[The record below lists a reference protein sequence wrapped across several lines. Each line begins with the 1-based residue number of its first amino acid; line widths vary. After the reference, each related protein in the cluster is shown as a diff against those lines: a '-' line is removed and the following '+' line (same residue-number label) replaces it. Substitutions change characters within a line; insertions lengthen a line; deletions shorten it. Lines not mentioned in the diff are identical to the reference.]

1 MGCCSNRRARSMRP
15 VLLMRLVR
23 RMLFI
28 HHLRPYDP
36 SGVLLSLHEALFRV
50 HCASI
55 SALVRGTSVES
66 ILASA
71 FCFRMRRCNPSSRVD
86 YFRAPSVFRGGF
98 FVFVGDVGRGICGGR
113 WLFWGCGRGIAE
125 RTEFSLRSGIMLL
138 GGICRVYFELS
149 GDSAF
154 SCPCF
159 ERGAKVCMNR
169 RKERLWCIHRPKKE
183 SGFRERCFSEARLF
197 FSKF

>member
-36 SGVLLSLHEALFRV
+36 SGVLLSLHGALFRV
-50 HCASI
+50 HCAPI

-66 ILASA
+66 ILASP

-86 YFRAPSVFRGGF
+86 YFRAPSVFRGGCL
-98 FVFVGDVGRGICGGR
+98 VFVGEVGRGSCGGR
-113 WLFWGCGRGIAE
+113 WVFWGCGWGLAE

-138 GGICRVYFELS
+138 GGYAGSILSFRGILRSVAPVLS
-149 GDSAF
+149 G
-154 SCPCF
+154 
-159 ERGAKVCMNR
+159 GR
-169 RKERLWCIHRPKKE
+169 RC
-183 SGFRERCFSEARLF
+183 A
-197 FSKF
+197 